1 MAMRIKRIQSDHY
14 FNDML
19 AADVKIHEDWC
30 CSVKHIFREQN
41 CAADALAAKSY
52 DFALG
57 LHVFLEA
64 PAFLSDML
72 MFEVLLD
79 LV

>member
-1 MAMRIKRIQSDHY
+1 M
-14 FNDML
+14 
-19 AADVKIHEDWC
+19 KIHEDWC

-41 CAADALAAKSY
+41 CVADALAAKSY
-52 DFALG
+52 DFAHG

-72 MFEVLLD
+72 AADDTEKKSNFLLGVS
-79 LV
+79 LNS